1 MISTAPTSSNNDV
14 ASEKVRNFVLSFL
27 LGVADPD
34 LGEMRSVII
43 VGVGVVEST
52 L

>member
-1 MISTAPTSSNNDV
+1 
-14 ASEKVRNFVLSFL
+14 VRNFVLSFL